1 MKKILFIP
9 STMKGGVYYYR
20 VYTPLKALSSG
31 EFDITIDNH
40 YTFTPSEIDEIGKNY
55 SIVWVHNG
63 LFQGEIQD
71 KFWTFIIYCKREYGT
86 KFILDLDD
94 YWDYNKFHPQYNIS
108 QFNAFP
114 DKMMINF
121 KLFDYITTT
130 TEYFKTVISEYFPS
144 DRIYVFPN
152 AISLKDPQFSTY
164 KTESPRIRLGIT
176 GGSSHTEDIKQL
188 LEFPKYLTD
197 KQIENIELVFC
208 GYDTKNAE
216 KLEIDEN
223 GKVIGRSKL
232 DLSDNWWVKTENK
245 FKDELKYYT
254 RVESKS
260 IVNGEYGE
268 IYKDIDVLLIPL
280 CNNKF
285 NRCKSELKLIEA
297 GFTNTAF
304 ICSDVIPYNNFSKA
318 NLGFNFIKNPNPQEW
333 AKSIKKI
340 IRNPELIEEIKT
352 KNREQILQSRTLE
365 EINKLRYEFLKQ
377 II

>member
-1 MKKILFIP
+1 M
-9 STMKGGVYYYR
+9 SGGVYYYR
-20 VYTPLKALSSG
+20 VYTPMKALAEKHPD

-40 YTFTPSEIDEIGKNY
+40 WKFTPQEIDEIGKNY
-55 SIVWVHNG
+55 SIVWIHNC
-63 LFQGEIQD
+63 LYISEIQEEVW
-71 KFWTFIIYCKREYGT
+71 KMIIYCRKVYFT

-130 TEYFKTVISEYFPS
+130 TEYFKIVISEYFSS

-152 AISLKDPQFSTY
+152 AISLKDHQFSTY
-164 KTESPRIRLGIT
+164 KTESHRIRLGIT

-188 LEFPKYLTD
+188 LEFPKYLTE
-197 KQIENIELVFC
+197 KQLNQIELVFC

-223 GKVIGRSKL
+223 GKVISRNKL

-245 FKDELKYYT
+245 FKQELKYYT

-260 IVNGEYGE
+260 IVNGEYGG

-340 IRNPELIEEIKT
+340 IRNPELIEEIKR